1 MNIAAR
7 SLDESFAVAPEARGL
22 RKRSAS
28 GEAGR
33 RRGPGRR
40 LDPQAGL
47 TLIELILATGILLI
61 LAGAALPYAR
71 ATVRAAKEAELRR
84 DLREMRD
91 AIDRYKD
98 AADKNQIR
106 VSADSNGYPP
116 DLDTLVKGV
125 TLATVGGSQ
134 TTKRIRFLRRIPIDP
149 MTGKADWGLRSSQDD
164 LDSSSWGGQNVF
176 DVYSRSTDTAT
187 DGTRYS
193 DW

>member
-1 MNIAAR
+1 MERSAAAR
-7 SLDESFAVAPEARGL
+7 SS
-22 RKRSAS
+22 SA
-28 GEAGR
+28 EAGM
-33 RRGPGRR
+33 
-40 LDPQAGL
+40 
-47 TLIELILATGILLI
+47 TLIELIVATGILLI

-71 ATVRAAKEAELRR
+71 ATVRSAKEAELRR
-84 DLREMRD
+84 SLREIRD

-116 DLDTLVKGV
+116 DLETLVKGV

-134 TTKRIRFLRRIPIDP
+134 TQKRIRFLRKIPVDP
-149 MTGKADWGLRSSQDD
+149 MTGKPDWGLRSAQDD
-164 LDSSSWGGQNVF
+164 LDSTSWGGQNVF
-176 DVYSRSTDTAT
+176 DVFSRSTETAG